1 MRGPDDL
8 LILAPL
14 GSVPSEKTL
23 MNQAS
28 VTKHPVTDKTREALA
43 VTLRGCEELIP
54 QEDWLQKLAKS
65 EATGVP
71 LRIKLG
77 LDPTAPDIHIGHT
90 VVLNKMRQ
98 LQDLGHQVI
107 FLIGDFTSLIGDP
120 SGRNSTR
127 PPLTPEQIKANA
139 ETYYKQASLVLDPA
153 KTEIRYNSEWS
164 LPLGSMGMIQLAAK
178 YTVAR
183 MMERNDFHDR
193 FHAGTP
199 ISVHEFLYPL
209 MQGYDS
215 VALKSDLEL
224 GGTDQKFNLLM
235 GRHLQ
240 AEYGQEPQCILTM
253 PLLEGLDGVDKMSK
267 SKNNYIGITE
277 EANTMFAKVL
287 SISDTLMWRWYTL
300 LSFKSMAE
308 IEALKKE
315 VEGGRNPKDAK
326 VMLAKEITTRFHSAG
341 AAEAAEQDF
350 INRSKGG
357 IPDDIPEVALSG
369 APMGI
374 GALLKA
380 AGLAPSTTEA
390 GRLIEGGGVRIDG
403 AVISDKGLKVE
414 AGTCVVQVGK
424 RKFARVT
431 PAPSDPQAPVAGL
444 GGGGR
449 HHDCPQDAGL
459 VADRLGGAAVGRN
472 GVAGQPGQRHV
483 RLAHGHRGRGA
494 AGRRPSLRAPQ
505 GRIFFFGL

>member
-1 MRGPDDL
+1 MN
-8 LILAPL
+8 
-14 GSVPSEKTL
+14 PSQKDVDSSKNNTPPGLEL
-23 MNQAS
+23 
-28 VTKHPVTDKTREALA
+28 TDGVREAMA

-54 QEDWLQKLAKS
+54 QDDWAKKLMRA
-65 EATGVP
+65 EASGVP

-120 SGRNSTR
+120 SGRNNTR
-127 PPLTPEQIKANA
+127 PPLTSEQIKANA
-139 ETYYKQASLVLDPA
+139 DTYYKQASLVLDPA

-193 FHAGTP
+193 FKAGTP

-240 AEYGQEPQCILTM
+240 QEYGQEPQCILTM
-253 PLLEGLDGVDKMSK
+253 PLLEGLDGIDKMSK

-277 EANTMFAKVL
+277 EPNSMFAKVL

-308 IEALKKE
+308 IEVLKSE
-315 VEGGRNPKDAK
+315 VAGGRNPKDAK
-326 VMLAKEITTRFHSAG
+326 VMLAKEITARFHSA
-341 AAEAAEQDF
+341 AAADSAEQDF

-357 IPDDIPEVALSG
+357 VPDEIPEVSLSG
-369 APMGI
+369 APLGI
-374 GALLKA
+374 AALLNA
-380 AGLAPSTTEA
+380 AGLVASNGE
-390 GRLIEGGGVRIDG
+390 GNRLIDGGGVRIDS
-403 AVISDKGLKVE
+403 AVVSDKGLKLG
-414 AGTCVVQVGK
+414 AGVYVVQVGK

-431 PAPSDPQAPVAGL
+431 
-444 GGGGR
+444 
-449 HHDCPQDAGL
+449 L
-459 VADRLGGAAVGRN
+459 V
-472 GVAGQPGQRHV
+472 
-483 RLAHGHRGRGA
+483 
-494 AGRRPSLRAPQ
+494 
-505 GRIFFFGL
+505 

>member
-1 MRGPDDL
+1 
-8 LILAPL
+8 
-14 GSVPSEKTL
+14 
-23 MNQAS
+23 MNQS
-28 VTKHPVTDKTREALA
+28 LVTKYPVNDRVLNALE

-54 QEDWLQKLAKS
+54 QEDWLQKLAQS

-90 VVLNKMRQ
+90 VVLNKMRH

-139 ETYYKQASLVLDPA
+139 ETYYKQASLVLDPS

-193 FHAGTP
+193 FKAGTP

-240 AEYGQEPQCILTM
+240 AEFGQEPQCILTM

-267 SKNNYIGITE
+267 SKNNYIGISE
-277 EANTMFAKVL
+277 EPNTMFAKVL

-308 IEALKKE
+308 IEALKKD
-315 VEGGRNPKDAK
+315 VDGGRNPKDAK
-326 VMLAKEITTRFHSAG
+326 VMLAKEITARFHSA
-341 AAEAAEQDF
+341 AAADAAEQDF

-357 IPDDIPEVALSG
+357 VPDDIPEVSLSG

-374 GALLKA
+374 GALLKS

-390 GRLIEGGGVRIDG
+390 GRLVDGGGVRVDSSM
-403 AVISDKGLKVE
+403 VSDKGLKLE
-414 AGTCVVQVGK
+414 AGTYVVQVGK
-424 RKFARVT
+424 RKFAKVT
-431 PAPSDPQAPVAGL
+431 LS
-444 GGGGR
+444 
-449 HHDCPQDAGL
+449 
-459 VADRLGGAAVGRN
+459 
-472 GVAGQPGQRHV
+472 
-483 RLAHGHRGRGA
+483 
-494 AGRRPSLRAPQ
+494 
-505 GRIFFFGL
+505 

>member
-1 MRGPDDL
+1 
-8 LILAPL
+8 
-14 GSVPSEKTL
+14 

-28 VTKHPVTDKTREALA
+28 VSTFPLTDRVREALA
-43 VTLRGCEELIP
+43 VTRRGCEELIP
-54 QEDWLQKLAKS
+54 EADWVRKLTRS
-65 EATGVP
+65 EATKTP

-139 ETYYKQASLVLDPA
+139 ETYYRQASLVLDPA

-164 LPLGSMGMIQLAAK
+164 LPLGSMGMIQLAAR

-193 FHAGTP
+193 FKAGTP

-277 EANTMFAKVL
+277 EANTMFAKAL
-287 SISDTLMWRWYTL
+287 SISDELMWRWYTL
-300 LSFKSMAE
+300 LSFRSMAE
-308 IEALKKE
+308 IEKLKQE
-315 VEGGRNPKDAK
+315 VAGGRNPKDAK
-326 VMLAKEITTRFHSAG
+326 VQLAKEITARFHSDA

-357 IPDDIPEVALSG
+357 IPDEVDAQTVTLDG
-369 APMGI
+369 GPMGI
-374 GALLKA
+374 AALLKQT
-380 AGLAPSTTEA
+380 GLAASSGE
-390 GRLIEGGGVRIDG
+390 GNRLIDGGGVRVDS
-403 AVISDKGLKVE
+403 AVVSDKGLKLG
-414 AGTCVVQVGK
+414 AGTYVLQVGK
-424 RKFARVT
+424 RKFKKVT
-431 PAPSDPQAPVAGL
+431 LQA
-444 GGGGR
+444 
-449 HHDCPQDAGL
+449 
-459 VADRLGGAAVGRN
+459 
-472 GVAGQPGQRHV
+472 
-483 RLAHGHRGRGA
+483 
-494 AGRRPSLRAPQ
+494 
-505 GRIFFFGL
+505 

>member
-1 MRGPDDL
+1 
-8 LILAPL
+8 
-14 GSVPSEKTL
+14 
-23 MNQAS
+23 MNQAL
-28 VTKHPVTDKTREALA
+28 VTKFPVTDKTREAMA

-127 PPLTPEQIKANA
+127 PPLTSEQIKLNA
-139 ETYYKQASLVLDPA
+139 ETYYKQASLVLDPT

-193 FHAGTP
+193 FKAGTP

-267 SKNNYIGITE
+267 SKNNYIGIA
-277 EANTMFAKVL
+277 EAPNTMFAKVL
-287 SISDTLMWRWYTL
+287 SISDVLMWRWYTL

-315 VEGGRNPKDAK
+315 VQGGRNPKDAK
-326 VMLAKEITTRFHSAG
+326 VMLAKEITARFHSA
-341 AAEAAEQDF
+341 AAADAAEQDF

-357 IPDDIPEVALSG
+357 VPDDIAEISLPG
-369 APMGI
+369 APLGI
-374 GALLKA
+374 GALLKS

-390 GRLIEGGGVRIDG
+390 GRLIDGGGVRVDSS
-403 AVISDKGLKVE
+403 VVSDKGLKLE
-414 AGTCVVQVGK
+414 AGTYVVQVGK
-424 RKFARVT
+424 RKFAKVT
-431 PAPSDPQAPVAGL
+431 LS
-444 GGGGR
+444 
-449 HHDCPQDAGL
+449 
-459 VADRLGGAAVGRN
+459 
-472 GVAGQPGQRHV
+472 
-483 RLAHGHRGRGA
+483 
-494 AGRRPSLRAPQ
+494 
-505 GRIFFFGL
+505 

>member
-1 MRGPDDL
+1 MKTDPL
-8 LILAPL
+8 LQATSTPSAPTQGTAAAPL
-14 GSVPSEKTL
+14 SDAV
-23 MNQAS
+23 Q
-28 VTKHPVTDKTREALA
+28 EALA

-54 QEDWLQKLAKS
+54 QADWVKKLQRS
-65 EATGVP
+65 EQTGQA

-98 LQDLGHQVI
+98 LQNLGHQVI

-127 PPLTPEQIKANA
+127 PPLTTEQIKANA

-240 AEYGQEPQCILTM
+240 AEYGQEAQCILTM

-277 EANTMFAKVL
+277 DANTVFAKVL

-308 IEALKKE
+308 IEVLKKE
-315 VEGGRNPKDAK
+315 VEAGRNPKDAK
-326 VMLAKEITTRFHSAG
+326 VMLAKEITARFHSAV
-341 AAEAAEQDF
+341 AADAAEQDF

-357 IPDDIPEVALSG
+357 IPDDIPEVSLSG

-380 AGLAPSTTEA
+380 AGLAPSSSEA
-390 GRLIEGGGVRIDG
+390 NRLIEGGGVRIDG

-424 RKFARVT
+424 RKFAKVT
-431 PAPSDPQAPVAGL
+431 
-444 GGGGR
+444 
-449 HHDCPQDAGL
+449 
-459 VADRLGGAAVGRN
+459 
-472 GVAGQPGQRHV
+472 
-483 RLAHGHRGRGA
+483 LA
-494 AGRRPSLRAPQ
+494 
-505 GRIFFFGL
+505 